1 MFSNKLNVVR
11 HCDRKKKEN
20 MLTLLVLV
28 HMIQKNP
35 KIEYIF
41 NKISKN
47 IIYFIGV
54 SIDSFNFNWNG
65 DTNFTSV

>member
-1 MFSNKLNVVR
+1 ML
-11 HCDRKKKEN
+11 CDIVIAKKKEN

-35 KIEYIF
+35 KIESIF